1 MLKTRRRS
9 IVTRSLFKSNIGGSE
24 SNPYIQGN
32 ANQISYDGAAK
43 LEEPATLLQKA
54 GLQVG
59 RILEGGTEIVTAP
72 SRIMPS
78 NSVRS
83 VRDDAWEQKWTAVVS
98 FIRHPDSES
107 TSLQIFFVVTAMR
120 TYLRQPFG

>member
-1 MLKTRRRS
+1 MSINILKTQRRS

-32 ANQISYDGAAK
+32 DNRITYGGAAK

-54 GLQVG
+54 GHQVG

-72 SRIMPS
+72 
-78 NSVRS
+78 
-83 VRDDAWEQKWTAVVS
+83 AKWLG
-98 FIRHPDSES
+98 HMQENW
-107 TSLQIFFVVTAMR
+107 
-120 TYLRQPFG
+120 